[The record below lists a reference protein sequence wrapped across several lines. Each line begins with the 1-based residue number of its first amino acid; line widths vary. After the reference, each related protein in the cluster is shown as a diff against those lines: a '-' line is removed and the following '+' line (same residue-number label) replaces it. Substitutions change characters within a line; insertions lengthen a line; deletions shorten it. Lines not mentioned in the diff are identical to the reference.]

1 MKKLVKEDKNGAY
14 LGMTPE
20 FLNKFVLKESNPN
33 FEVGDSRDGNNR
45 FVAVKNPRL
54 PDDNDLNIGRY
65 GINFHRAKPDFETA
79 KAYNNELKILR
90 ISQQELTS
98 LAFAAATKEE
108 YNIKSAVWDK
118 FYTYV
123 WGETPQNLWIT
134 PHSGNINRKP
144 DNIFPF
150 PKLELDAYVAGAAA
164 RCAYNDTNP
173 ALKRTMMSIHSHNW
187 YSAVV
192 DLGGFGI
199 NADTKLETIAARIE
213 EKYTEKVQPA
223 AEACRQ
229 DFAARIMPWLEIIQN
244 RRGTLNPKKITE
256 EDGIARSV
264 VFYATTGLRLYNK
277 ELTRF
282 TLKEF
287 QDAIN
292 SLKGTS
298 VRVASCQHLFSGQ
311 KISQQLELASQIRR
325 GWLDAALQVECM
337 KFYLKKTPELMTDI
351 ILDIKHELLKEK

>member
-1 MKKLVKEDKNGAY
+1 MKKLVKENKNGAY

-20 FLNKFVLKESNPN
+20 FLRKFVLKESNPN
-33 FEVGDSRDGNNR
+33 FEVYDLPEGNNR
-45 FVAVKNPRL
+45 FIPVKSPRL
-54 PDDNDLNIGRY
+54 PDDNDFTVGRY

-79 KAYNNELKILR
+79 KAYDNKLKTKR

-98 LAFAAATKEE
+98 LAFAASTKEE
-108 YNIKSAVWDK
+108 YNNKSVAWDK

-144 DNIFPF
+144 DILFPF
-150 PKLELDAYVAGAAA
+150 PKLELDAYVAGVAA

-173 ALKRTMMSIHSHNW
+173 STKRTMMSIHSHNW

-199 NADTKLETIAARIE
+199 NTDTKLETIAARIE
-213 EKYTEKVQPA
+213 EKYAEKVQPA
-223 AEACRQ
+223 AEACRRN
-229 DFAARIMPWLEIIQN
+229 FAARIMPWLEIIQN
-244 RRGTLNPKKITE
+244 HRGTLNPKKMPE

-264 VFYATTGLRLYNK
+264 VFYAATGLKLYHK

-287 QDAIN
+287 QDALN
-292 SLKGTS
+292 SLKGTRA
-298 VRVASCQHLFSGQ
+298 RVASCQHLFSGQ
-311 KISQQLELASQIRR
+311 KISQQLEIASQIQR
-325 GWLDAALQVECM
+325 GRLDAALQIECM
-337 KFYLKKTPELMTDI
+337 KFYLKKTPELVADI
-351 ILDIKHELLKEK
+351 ILDIKHELLNEK